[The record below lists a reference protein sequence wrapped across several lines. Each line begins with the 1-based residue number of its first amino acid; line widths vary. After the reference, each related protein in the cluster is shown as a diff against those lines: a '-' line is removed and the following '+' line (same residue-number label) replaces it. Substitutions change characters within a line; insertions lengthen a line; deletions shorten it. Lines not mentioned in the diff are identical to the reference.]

1 MGQMMKGEMAMKKL
15 RPSYALDGFIGLSVG
30 FFLGSLAGAT
40 CMAIMAVSKGD
51 EE

>member
-1 MGQMMKGEMAMKKL
+1 M
-15 RPSYALDGFIGLSVG
+15 DGFIGLAVG

-40 CMAIMAVSKGD
+40 CMAIMSVSKDD